1 MVFIRQWH
9 QENGSLMQIPVQG
22 RLAIFTTHCIGWWF
36 HVLCYVWNIAPKL
49 TWTPCKQKEMTFCSP
64 LLKNLDLKINSDR
77 ILKTLTGLLF
87 NRCWKQHANSE
98 TIEFSSKFLRF
109 LGGRLRQL
117 LCWVFAEFSRKKN
130 CTVTPV
136 TREWVWEDKVSSCP

>member
-87 NRCWKQHANSE
+87 NRCWKHMPTAKQLNSVQNSCVFWVVDWDSYFAEYLQNSE
-98 TIEFSSKFLRF
+98 DE
-109 LGGRLRQL
+109 
-117 LCWVFAEFSRKKN
+117 EKN
-130 CTVTPV
+130 CTV
-136 TREWVWEDKVSSCP
+136 TREWVWKDKVSSCP